1 MSRYTTSKFDTILSF
16 SRFLRG
22 LELPRAPL
30 EVFLEVS
37 NVCDL
42 KCAMCTTFSA
52 LNPHRFSAL
61 RQEERGFLQ
70 PDEVVTNMEEVLRGA
85 LQVMCSG
92 YGEPTVHP
100 DFKEFISFLSQYEVL
115 IKFITNGMHIDLPM
129 AEFLVDKK
137 VFGLMVSFSGITKKD
152 YENTYLGGNFE
163 RVLAGVRHI
172 ADVKAR
178 SGTQYPRIEIN
189 SLAYRHHVEHF
200 DRFVEMMADA
210 GADVVYLKGL
220 QPYDHIPELFEH
232 VSIMRPW
239 IEGPIIER
247 AIEIGRARGVL
258 VDCSQY
264 VADQALSPE
273 NYEERI
279 RNFRERAVLGLE
291 GKKFGSNPIDT
302 FPAVRRQQH
311 PSGGANSSRPTT
323 FVPLDAPD
331 DLAWQQL
338 EIGRLPE
345 LEASPFYCMEP
356 FKTMYVRK
364 NGAVKPCCFN
374 DEVPFLG
381 SIATHSATEIWQG
394 SGYRA
399 FRNAIASGAYPQKHC
414 GWCIRGRVGPTSHW
428 AGNVVD
434 GFLKWYGAEHSPEL
448 VRELV
453 EADPDIWSTFSRSN
467 AEVVAALHSE
477 NLVDLKN
484 VRQLVESV

>member
-1 MSRYTTSKFDTILSF
+1 MSRYLTSKFDTILSF
-16 SRFLRG
+16 SRFLKG
-22 LELPRAPL
+22 LELPCTPL
-30 EVFLEVS
+30 EVFLEIS

-52 LNPHRFSAL
+52 LNPYRFNAL
-61 RQEERGFLQ
+61 RQEERGFIR
-70 PDEVVTNMEEVLRGA
+70 PDDVVTNMEDVLRGA
-85 LQVMCSG
+85 LLVMCSG

-100 DFKEFISFLSQYEVL
+100 DFKEFVSFLSQYEVL

-137 VFGLMVSFSGITKKD
+137 VFGLMVSLSGTTKED

-178 SGTQYPRIEIN
+178 SGTQYPVIEIN

-210 GADVVYLKGL
+210 GANAIHLKIL
-220 QPYDHIPELFEH
+220 QPYDFIPELFEH

-247 AIEIGRARGVL
+247 AIEIGRTRGVT

-264 VADQALSPE
+264 IADQALSPE

-279 RNFRERAVLGLE
+279 RDFRERAERSLD
-291 GKKFGSNPIDT
+291 GKKFGSNPIGA
-302 FPAVRRQQH
+302 FPTVKRQQH
-311 PSGGANSSRPTT
+311 PSDGANASRPTT

-331 DLAWQQL
+331 DRAWQQL
-338 EIGRLPE
+338 KIGRLPE

-381 SIATHSATEIWQG
+381 SVGAQSATEIWQG

-399 FRNAIASGAYPQKHC
+399 FRDAIVSGAYPQDHC
-414 GWCIRGRVGPTSHW
+414 GRCIRDRIGPTNHW
-428 AGNVVD
+428 SGNLVD
-434 GFLKWYGAEHSPEL
+434 GFLRWYGAEHSPEL
-448 VRELV
+448 AHVLV
-453 EADPDIWSTFSRSN
+453 EADPDIFGTFSRSN
-467 AEVVAALHSE
+467 AEVVATLHSV
-477 NLVDLKN
+477 NRVDLGHP
-484 VRQLVESV
+484 